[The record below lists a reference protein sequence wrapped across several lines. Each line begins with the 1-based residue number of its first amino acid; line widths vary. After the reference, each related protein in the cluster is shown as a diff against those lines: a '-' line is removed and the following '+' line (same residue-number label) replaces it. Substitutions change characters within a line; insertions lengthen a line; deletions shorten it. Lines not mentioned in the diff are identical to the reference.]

1 MKKIYLS
8 AVSDE
13 SGYYCNKLLIYD
25 HYMLK
30 NVQMTFKSKSLYIQF
45 FNFTC
50 VVDFGIRKEKS
61 SGEAE

>member
-13 SGYYCNKLLIYD
+13 SGYYCNKLHYD

-30 NVQMTFKSKSLYIQF
+30 NVQMTFKSKSLYTQS

-61 SGEAE
+61 DGEAG